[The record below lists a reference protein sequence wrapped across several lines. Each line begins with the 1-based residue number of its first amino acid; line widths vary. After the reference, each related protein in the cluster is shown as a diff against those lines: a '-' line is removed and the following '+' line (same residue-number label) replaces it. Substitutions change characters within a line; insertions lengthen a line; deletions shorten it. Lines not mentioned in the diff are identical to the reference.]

1 MKKTPLNDLGENL
14 TGSRRIIAEY
24 ETINILLAHA
34 ALHNLLIKKKRV
46 LPPEVQ
52 WYTAYLSFI
61 PLNCI
66 TIKSPNRLYTQVT

>member
-34 ALHNLLIKKKRV
+34 ALHNLLIKNKESTSPGSSMV
-46 LPPEVQ
+46 
-52 WYTAYLSFI
+52 YGLS
-61 PLNCI
+61 
-66 TIKSPNRLYTQVT
+66 